1 MSRKD
6 VKIAPGAVVCSES
19 ELQGDI
25 SIGTRTVI
33 HPKARIIAE
42 CGPIKIGESN
52 LIEERVEII
61 NNVPNSVMIVG
72 DFNVFEVGARCQSRE
87 VGDSNVFESK
97 CFVGPKVRISNGCI
111 IGAMCNVTAPG
122 SIPENTVIYGEKCD
136 RRVAGERPPTQALQL
151 DFLGKILPNYH
162 HLMFAS
168 KPSAPSMGG
177 TPTKR

>member
-72 DFNVFEVGARCQSRE
+72 DFNVFEVGARCHSRE

-97 CFVGPKVRISNGCI
+97 CFVGPQVRISNGCI
-111 IGAMCNVTAPG
+111 IGAMCSVTAPG
-122 SIPENTVIYGEKCD
+122 PIPENTVIYGEK
-136 RRVAGERPPTQALQL
+136 VNMLIY
-151 DFLGKILPNYH
+151 F
-162 HLMFAS
+162 
-168 KPSAPSMGG
+168 
-177 TPTKR
+177 